1 MSKAG
6 SNVSDVCQSLA
17 GCNSTNSSLFLS
29 VTVSRSNF
37 PIITNDT
44 HTQSTFICMHDVSV
58 CIFGTKTAFFAIK
71 KNPHPGFSGSVLLM

>member
-1 MSKAG
+1 MSVR
-6 SNVSDVCQSLA
+6 VSQAAIQQTHLR
-17 GCNSTNSSLFLS
+17 FLS

-71 KNPHPGFSGSVLLM
+71 KESSSRF

>member
-1 MSKAG
+1 MFQMSVR
-6 SNVSDVCQSLA
+6 VSQAAIRQTHLR
-17 GCNSTNSSLFLS
+17 FLS

-71 KNPHPGFSGSVLLM
+71 KNPHPRF